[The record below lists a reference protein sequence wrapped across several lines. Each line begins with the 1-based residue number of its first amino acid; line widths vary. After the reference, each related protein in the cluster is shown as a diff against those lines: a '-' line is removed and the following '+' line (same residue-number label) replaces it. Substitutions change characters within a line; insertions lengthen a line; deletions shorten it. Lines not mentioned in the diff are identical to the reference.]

1 MMLNNKTILIAGAG
15 GLIGRA
21 VVKACLAQHA
31 TVIATDLDENAL
43 QQQLQQAGF
52 DLQSGKLLLTTLNL
66 QQAADISA
74 LLTKYQPDGAVNCSY
89 PRTKDY
95 GKHFFDVSL
104 QSFNDNLSL
113 NLGSAFLFMQQCA
126 AYFKQQQLEFSL
138 VNLASVY
145 GVVAPRFDIYDQT
158 TMTMPV
164 EYAAI
169 KSALIHLS
177 KYAAAYVAD
186 SRFRVNLVSP
196 GGITDKQPDSFLQAY
211 KAKTL
216 GKGML
221 DATDVA
227 GAITFLLSDHARYT
241 NGQNIVVDD
250 GFTLCG

>member
-1 MMLNNKTILIAGAG
+1 MLNKKTILIAGAG

-21 VVKACLAQHA
+21 VVKACLAQGA
-31 TVIATDLDENAL
+31 NVIATDLDKDNLRQRL
-43 QQQLQQAGF
+43 QAEGIAPAGNTLQLATLDLQQA
-52 DLQSGKLLLTTLNL
+52 DAIQALLL
-66 QQAADISA
+66 Q
-74 LLTKYQPDGAVNCSY
+74 YQPTGAVNCSY
-89 PRTKDY
+89 PRNKDY

-104 QSFNDNLSL
+104 HSFNDNLSL

-126 AYFKQQQLEFSL
+126 AYFKQQQCEFSL

-145 GVVAPRFDIYDQT
+145 GVVAPRFDIYANT
-158 TMTMPV
+158 AMTMPV

-196 GGITDKQPDSFLQAY
+196 GGIQDRQPDSFLQAY
-211 KAKTL
+211 QSKTM

-221 DATDVA
+221 NANDVT
-227 GAITFLLSDHARYT
+227 GAIVFLLSEHARYT

>member
-1 MMLNNKTILIAGAG
+1 MLTNKTILIAGAG
-15 GLIGRA
+15 GLIGTA
-21 VVKACLAQHA
+21 VVKACLTQGAR
-31 TVIATDLDENAL
+31 VIATDLDADLLQQKLQAGGITAQDNTLQLASLDLQQTEAINAL
-43 QQQLQQAGF
+43 LRQF
-52 DLQSGKLLLTTLNL
+52 
-66 QQAADISA
+66 
-74 LLTKYQPDGAVNCSY
+74 QPDGAVNCSY
-89 PRTKDY
+89 PRNKDY

-104 QSFNDNLSL
+104 QSFNDNLAL

-126 AYFKQQQLEFSL
+126 AYFKHVQREFSL

-145 GVVAPRFDIYDQT
+145 GVVAPRFDVYANT
-158 TMTMPV
+158 PMTMPV

-196 GGITDKQPDSFLQAY
+196 GGILDGQPEPFLQAY
-211 KAKTL
+211 QCKTL

-221 DATDVA
+221 DAKDVT
-227 GAITFLLSDHARYT
+227 GAVVYLLSDLARFT

>member
-1 MMLNNKTILIAGAG
+1 MLNNKTILIAGAG

-21 VVKACLAQHA
+21 VVKACLKQNAG
-31 TVIATDLDENAL
+31 VIATDLDQNKL
-43 QQQLQQAGF
+43 QQLLLQDGF
-52 DLQSGKLLLTTLNL
+52 DLDSEKLVLATLNL
-66 QQAADISA
+66 QQPETIAAVLA
-74 LLTKYQPDGAVNCSY
+74 QYQPDGAVNCSY
-89 PRTKDY
+89 PRNKDY

-113 NLGSAFLFMQQCA
+113 NLGSSFLFMQQCA
-126 AYFKQQQLEFSL
+126 AYFKQQQQEFSL

-145 GVVAPRFDIYDQT
+145 GVVAPRFDIYDNT

-164 EYAAI
+164 EYSAI
-169 KSALIHLS
+169 KAALIHLS
-177 KYAAAYVAD
+177 KYTAAYIAD

-196 GGITDKQPDSFLQAY
+196 GGISDKQPDSFLQAY
-211 KAKTL
+211 QAKTL

-221 DATDVA
+221 DASDVT

>member
-1 MMLNNKTILIAGAG
+1 MLNNKTVLIAGAG
-15 GLIGRA
+15 GLIGRS
-21 VVKACLAQHA
+21 VVKTCLAQGA
-31 TVIATDLDENAL
+31 AVIASDLDIANL
-43 QQQLQQAGF
+43 QKRLQDDGVVTDNSKLTLATLNIQDADAIQA
-52 DLQSGKLLLTTLNL
+52 LLL
-66 QQAADISA
+66 
-74 LLTKYQPDGAVNCSY
+74 KYQPDGAVNCSY
-89 PRTKDY
+89 PRNKSY

-126 AYFKQQQLEFSL
+126 AYFKQQPREFSL

-145 GVVAPRFDIYDQT
+145 GVVAPRFDVYANT
-158 TMTMPV
+158 SMTMPV
-164 EYAAI
+164 EYVAI

-177 KYAAAYVAD
+177 KYTAAYVAD

-196 GGITDKQPDSFLQAY
+196 GGILDGQAEPFLQKY
-211 KAKTL
+211 QAKTL

-221 DATDVA
+221 DAADVT
-227 GAITFLLSDHARYT
+227 GAIAFLLSDHARFT

>member
-1 MMLNNKTILIAGAG
+1 MLNNKTILIAGAG

-21 VVKACLAQHA
+21 VVKACLAQQA
-31 TVIATDLDENAL
+31 TVIATDLDQAKL
-43 QQQLQQAGF
+43 KQLLLDDGF
-52 DLQSGKLLLTTLNL
+52 DLNNKKLQLATLNL
-66 QQAADISA
+66 QQADAISA
-74 LLTKYQPDGAVNCSY
+74 VLTQYQPDGAINCSY
-89 PRTKDY
+89 PRNKDY

-104 QSFNDNLSL
+104 QSFNENLSL

-126 AYFKQQQLEFSL
+126 AYFKQQQQPFSL

-145 GVVAPRFDIYDQT
+145 GVVAPRFDIYDNT
-158 TMTMPV
+158 PMTMPV

-169 KSALIHLS
+169 KSALVHLS

-196 GGITDKQPDSFLQAY
+196 GGILDKQPDSFLQAY
-211 KAKTL
+211 QDKTL

-221 DATDVA
+221 DPADVT
-227 GAITFLLSDHARYT
+227 GAIAFLLSDHARFI

>member
-1 MMLNNKTILIAGAG
+1 MLNNKTILISGAG

-21 VVKACLAQHA
+21 VVKACLAQGA
-31 TVIATDLDENAL
+31 SVIATDLDKDNL
-43 QQQLQQAGF
+43 QQRLQADGIAPAGNTLQLATLDLQQA
-52 DLQSGKLLLTTLNL
+52 DAIQALLL
-66 QQAADISA
+66 Q
-74 LLTKYQPDGAVNCSY
+74 YQPDGAVNCSY
-89 PRTKDY
+89 PRNKDY

-104 QSFNDNLSL
+104 HSFNDNLSL

-126 AYFKQQQLEFSL
+126 AYFKHVQRDFSL

-145 GVVAPRFDIYDQT
+145 GVVAPRFDIYANTAMT
-158 TMTMPV
+158 TPV

-196 GGITDKQPDSFLQAY
+196 GGILDSQPEPFLQAY
-211 KAKTL
+211 KKKTL

-221 DATDVA
+221 EAADVT
-227 GAITFLLSDHARYT
+227 GAIVFLLSEHARYT

>member
-1 MMLNNKTILIAGAG
+1 MLNNKTILVAGAG

-21 VVKACLAQHA
+21 VVKACLVQGAN
-31 TVIATDLDENAL
+31 VIATDLDEDNLKQRLQADSIALTGNAL
-43 QQQLQQAGF
+43 QLARLDLQQAE
-52 DLQSGKLLLTTLNL
+52 
-66 QQAADISA
+66 AISA
-74 LLTKYQPDGAVNCSY
+74 LLTQFQPDGAVNCSY
-89 PRTKDY
+89 PRNKDY

-126 AYFKQQQLEFSL
+126 AHFNKYPRDFSL

-145 GVVAPRFDIYDQT
+145 GVVAPRFDIYANT
-158 TMTMPV
+158 AMTMPV

-177 KYAAAYVAD
+177 KYAAAYIVD

-196 GGITDKQPDSFLQAY
+196 GGIFDNQPDSFLQAY
-211 KAKTL
+211 QQKTL

-221 DATDVA
+221 HASDVT
-227 GAITFLLSDHARYT
+227 GTIVYLLSDFSRYT

>member
-1 MMLNNKTILIAGAG
+1 MLNNKTILIAGAG

-21 VVKACLAQHA
+21 VVKACLAQQA
-31 TVIATDLDENAL
+31 TVIATDLDQTKL
-43 QQQLQQAGF
+43 QQLLLDDGF
-52 DLQSGKLLLTTLNL
+52 DLHNKKLQLATLNL
-66 QQAADISA
+66 QQADAISA
-74 LLTKYQPDGAVNCSY
+74 VLTQYHPDGAINCSY
-89 PRTKDY
+89 PRNKDY

-104 QSFNDNLSL
+104 QSFNENLSL

-126 AYFKQQQLEFSL
+126 AYFKQQQQPFSL

-145 GVVAPRFDIYDQT
+145 GVVAPRFDIYDNT
-158 TMTMPV
+158 PMTMPV

-169 KSALIHLS
+169 KSALVHLS
-177 KYAAAYVAD
+177 KYAAAYIAD

-196 GGITDKQPDSFLQAY
+196 GGILDKQPDSFLQAY
-211 KAKTL
+211 QHKTL

-221 DATDVA
+221 DPTDVT
-227 GAITFLLSDHARYT
+227 GAIAFLLSDHARFI

>member
-1 MMLNNKTILIAGAG
+1 MLNNKTILIAGAG

-21 VVKACLAQHA
+21 MVKACLAQQA
-31 TVIATDLDENAL
+31 TVIATDLDQTKL
-43 QQQLQQAGF
+43 QQLLLDDGF
-52 DLQSGKLLLTTLNL
+52 DLQNEKLKLATLNL
-66 QQAADISA
+66 QQADAISA
-74 LLTKYQPDGAVNCSY
+74 VLTQYHPDGAINCSY
-89 PRTKDY
+89 PRNKDY

-104 QSFNDNLSL
+104 QSFNENLSL

-126 AYFKQQQLEFSL
+126 AYFKQQQQPFSL

-145 GVVAPRFDIYDQT
+145 GVVAPRFDIYDNT
-158 TMTMPV
+158 PMTMPV

-169 KSALIHLS
+169 KSALVHLS

-196 GGITDKQPDSFLQAY
+196 GGILDKQPDSFLQAY
-211 KAKTL
+211 QHKTL

-221 DATDVA
+221 DPADVT
-227 GAITFLLSDHARYT
+227 GAIAFLLSDHARFI

>member
-1 MMLNNKTILIAGAG
+1 MLSNKTVLVAGAG

-21 VVKACLAQHA
+21 VVKTCLAQGA
-31 TVIATDLDENAL
+31 YVIASDLELTALQQRLQDDGIATDNANLTLTTLD
-43 QQQLQQAGF
+43 LQQA
-52 DLQSGKLLLTTLNL
+52 DAIQTLLL
-66 QQAADISA
+66 
-74 LLTKYQPDGAVNCSY
+74 KYQPDGAVNCSY
-89 PRTKDY
+89 PRNKSY

-113 NLGSAFLFMQQCA
+113 NLGSAFLLMQQCA
-126 AYFKQQQLEFSL
+126 AYFKQTQREFSL

-145 GVVAPRFDIYDQT
+145 GVVAPRFDVYANT
-158 TMTMPV
+158 SMTMPV

-196 GGITDKQPDSFLQAY
+196 GGILDGQPEPFLQKY
-211 KAKTL
+211 QAKTL

-221 DATDVA
+221 DATDVT
-227 GAITFLLSDHARYT
+227 GAIAFLLSDHARFT

>member
-1 MMLNNKTILIAGAG
+1 MLENKTILVCGAA

-21 VVKACLAQHA
+21 VVADCLQQGAK
-31 TVIATDLDENAL
+31 VIATDLDQGKLRQLL
-43 QQQLQQAGF
+43 QQDGINISSDKLITAELDIQQAQAIQTL
-52 DLQSGKLLLTTLNL
+52 LQN
-66 QQAADISA
+66 
-74 LLTKYQPDGAVNCSY
+74 YQPDGAVNCCY
-89 PRTKDY
+89 PRNQQY

-104 QSFNDNLSL
+104 VGFNENISL

-126 AYFKQQQLEFSL
+126 AYFKQQQQPFSL

-145 GVVAPRFDIYDQT
+145 GIVAPRFEIYEHTD
-158 TMTMPV
+158 MTMPV

-177 KYAAAYVAD
+177 KYVSTYVAD

-196 GGITDKQPDSFLQAY
+196 GGIKDQQPDSFLAAY
-211 KAKTL
+211 QLKTL

-221 DATDVA
+221 SPDDVC
-227 GAITFLLSDHARYT
+227 GAISFLLSEHARFI

>member
-1 MMLNNKTILIAGAG
+1 MLKNKTVLVAGAA
-15 GLIGRA
+15 GLIGRS
-21 VVKACLAQHA
+21 VVQACLAHGA
-31 TVIATDLDENAL
+31 HVIASDLDVAAFKQRLPDDGVATDNPNL
-43 QQQLQQAGF
+43 TLTTLDLQQA
-52 DLQSGKLLLTTLNL
+52 DAIQ
-66 QQAADISA
+66 A
-74 LLTKYQPDGAVNCSY
+74 LLEKYQPDGAVNCSY
-89 PRTKDY
+89 PRNKSY

-113 NLGSAFLFMQQCA
+113 NLGSAFLLMQQCA
-126 AYFKQQQLEFSL
+126 AYFKQTQREFSL

-145 GVVAPRFDIYDQT
+145 GVVAPRFDVYANT
-158 TMTMPV
+158 SMTMPV

-196 GGITDKQPDSFLQAY
+196 GGILDGQPEPFLQKY
-211 KAKTL
+211 QAKTM

-221 DATDVA
+221 DATDVT
-227 GAITFLLSDHARYT
+227 GAIAFLLSDHARFT